1 MRFEIAKNDAA
12 KASEDQ
18 EYELIVFQLPD
29 RSGEGE
35 EDYAAIRPNEELLLT
50 LAQDV
55 YLIQESPESAIDIL
69 NRIMVQAFNP
79 NDLREA
85 LIEDGGYADED
96 GTGDGE
102 LSVAG
107 LDLARSN
114 ARLSFRRA
122 SRRDPLGVETLA
134 SVAVWLVERW
144 SGKDTGKPRD
154 YLPPSSTTG
163 RASKRTSSSRKG
175 STRSTSSGKSTSRG
189 SSTLRTTG

>member
-12 KASEDQ
+12 KAQEVQ

-50 LAQDV
+50 LTQDV
-55 YLIQESPESAIDIL
+55 YLLQESPESAIDIL

-79 NDLREA
+79 TDLREA
-85 LIEDGGYADED
+85 LLEDGGYADEGD
-96 GTGDGE
+96 GDGE
-102 LSVAG
+102 LSLAG

-114 ARLSFRRA
+114 SRLSFRRS
-122 SRRDPLGVETLA
+122 SRRDALGVETLA
-134 SVAVWLVERW
+134 AVAVWLVEKW

-154 YLPPSSTTG
+154 YLPPSKPTG
-163 RASKRTSSSRKG
+163 ARSKRTSSSPRAK
-175 STRSTSSGKSTSRG
+175 TRSTSSARSGSRA
-189 SSTLRTTG
+189 S